1 MKIMVHVDKA
11 SHASTKLTRDCQ
23 TIAILMSLRV
33 SVAQPCL
40 TLCDP
45 HGLYSPST
53 SPGWNSG
60 VGSLSFLQGNLP
72 DPGIE
77 PRSPTSQADSLP
89 AQPPGKP
96 LDVLKTWQ

>member
-11 SHASTKLTRDCQ
+11 SHASTELTPDCP
-23 TIAILMSLRV
+23 TIAILMSLTV

-45 HGLYSPST
+45 MDYSPWT
-53 SPGWNSG
+53 SPGQNTG
-60 VGSLSFLQGNLP
+60 VGSLSLLQGDLP

-77 PRSPTSQADSLP
+77 PRSPTLQADSLQ

-96 LDVLKTWQ
+96 LDVLKTWE